1 MHTNFLHS
9 IFLSFLKL
17 KNNSKIKVV
26 SKTEEV
32 IKEVGKISQRMY
44 RKVLGREMKSLCKG
58 LPIVWVTSGE
68 LKDIEGV
75 NQFDEI
81 QKQTTSKR
89 TYWY

>member
-1 MHTNFLHS
+1 MHINCFHG

-17 KNNSKIKVV
+17 KNNSEIKVV

-32 IKEVGKISQRMY
+32 IKEVGKLNQSMY

-58 LPIVWVTSGE
+58 LPVVWVTSGD

-81 QKQTTSKR
+81 QEQTTSKR